1 MENKE
6 ELKIIDQ
13 VKEGDLL
20 SFRLLVDKYKTM
32 AYHIAIQVVRNNED
46 AEEIAQDAFL
56 KAYQSIKSFKGE
68 SKFSTWF
75 YRIVYNLAISKT
87 RKKKIETSN
96 IDDVQISDKD
106 VANNY
111 EAYAKLEQ
119 EERTNQLKA
128 AISKLKEEEALIITL
143 FYMNENSVEEISEIT
158 NFTVSNIKVKL
169 FRARKKLFS
178 LLSEA
183 KTRDIESMQKLTNT
197 YSKN

>member
-87 RKKKIETSN
+87 RKKI
-96 IDDVQISDKD
+96 
-106 VANNY
+106 
-111 EAYAKLEQ
+111 
-119 EERTNQLKA
+119 
-128 AISKLKEEEALIITL
+128 
-143 FYMNENSVEEISEIT
+143 
-158 NFTVSNIKVKL
+158 
-169 FRARKKLFS
+169 
-178 LLSEA
+178 
-183 KTRDIESMQKLTNT
+183 
-197 YSKN
+197 